1 MIAQLNNFIGELAAL
16 TAALLWAISS
26 VIYSRL
32 GLKIPPLQLNFYKG
46 IIAIALIII
55 TLFIQGAAFTNL
67 SFSTIALLTF
77 SGIIGIGLGDTAY
90 FAALNSL
97 GARRTLL
104 LETSS
109 PPMGAL
115 LALIFIGEQ
124 LSTSVWCGILLTII
138 GIAWVIS
145 ERNPVDNISVSGQG
159 IIWGILAAI
168 AQATGAVI
176 SRFALLQ
183 SDISPLQSTLIRLVG
198 GTIIVTGLLFLPVA
212 KQTEVKWQ
220 LSGRSLGIIARQ
232 FVAVKQFVGG
242 VPPLKETAEPFREVP
257 SVVET
262 VEVAIAAMMSTYL
275 GIWLQQTSLK
285 FAPTGIAQTFLATS
299 PLFILPIV
307 ALQGERISL
316 RAVLGVVVSLG
327 GIAIMFIR

>member
-1 MIAQLNNFIGELAAL
+1 MTVNNYIGEIAAL
-16 TAALLWAISS
+16 SAALLWAISS
-26 VIYSRL
+26 VVYSRL
-32 GLKIPPLQLNFYKG
+32 GLKIPPLQLNLYKG
-46 IIAIALIII
+46 IIAIAFIFI
-55 TLFIQGAAFTNL
+55 TLLIQGGTFTGL
-67 SFSTIALLTF
+67 STSTIVLLTL

-90 FAALNSL
+90 FSALNSL

-124 LSTSVWCGILLTII
+124 LVYSAWCGILLTIL

-145 ERNPVDNISVSGQG
+145 ERNPVNNTSVSRSG
-159 IIWGILAAI
+159 IMWGLLAAI

-176 SRFALLQ
+176 SRFALIQ
-183 SDISPLQSTLIRLVG
+183 SDISPLESTLIRLVG
-198 GTIIVTGLLFLPVA
+198 GTIIVICLLLLPAA
-212 KQTEVKWQ
+212 KPPAVSWR
-220 LSGRSLGIIARQ
+220 LSWRSLGIIA
-232 FVAVKQFVGG
+232 
-242 VPPLKETAEPFREVP
+242 
-257 SVVET
+257 
-262 VEVAIAAMMSTYL
+262 IAAFGSTYL

-307 ALQGERISL
+307 ALQGEKISL
-316 RAVLGVVVSLG
+316 RAIFGVVISLA
-327 GIAIMFIR
+327 GIALMFLR

>member
-1 MIAQLNNFIGELAAL
+1 MVLQLDNFIGEIAAL

-26 VIYSRL
+26 VVYSRL
-32 GLKIPPLQLNFYKG
+32 GLKIPPLQLNLYKG

-55 TLFIQGAAFTNL
+55 TLLIQGAAFTNL
-67 SFSTIALLTF
+67 SFSTIALLTL

-104 LETSS
+104 LETAS
-109 PPMGAL
+109 PPIGAL

-124 LSTSVWCGILLTII
+124 LSPSVWCGILLTII

-145 ERNPVDNISVSGQG
+145 ERNPVDNISVSRLG

-183 SDISPLQSTLIRLVG
+183 SDISPLESTLIRLVG
-198 GTIIVTGLLFLPVA
+198 GTVIVICLLFLPVA
-212 KQTEVKWQ
+212 KAEVKWQ
-220 LSGRSLGIIARQ
+220 LSGRSLGI
-232 FVAVKQFVGG
+232 
-242 VPPLKETAEPFREVP
+242 
-257 SVVET
+257 
-262 VEVAIAAMMSTYL
+262 VAIAAMMSTYL

-316 RAVLGVVVSLG
+316 RAILGVVVSLG